1 MIILLPTCILPLLAI
16 SANQSTQTQCP
27 PTISTL
33 ACCVPGAPGL
43 PGLHGRDGAKG
54 DQGPAGAPGNK
65 GSTGPE
71 GPRGVQGKRG
81 TKGAHGKQ
89 GIKGAKG
96 AQGAQGAKGEPAPQ
110 AMQKNWKQCAWNSI
124 NDDRDNG
131 LIKDCVF
138 KKLVDKTALK
148 VEYNGDYR
156 VAYCL
161 NCCKRWYFTFNGV
174 ECHKPLPI
182 DGIAHIRSNNGRKDT
197 NIHRTTQ
204 IGGYCEGILK
214 GTVRV
219 GINVGNCAGYKSANA
234 ATGWYSV
241 TRIMIEEVP
250 PPQ

>member
-1 MIILLPTCILPLLAI
+1 MKIMIILLPTCILPLLAI

-33 ACCVPGAPGL
+33 ACCVPGAPGF
-43 PGLHGRDGAKG
+43 PGFHGRDGAKG

-65 GSTGPE
+65 GSTGPA

-89 GIKGAKG
+89 GTKG
-96 AQGAQGAKGEPAPQ
+96 AQGAQGAKGEPASQ

-124 NDDRDNG
+124 NDGRDNG

-156 VAYCL
+156 VAFCL
-161 NCCKRWYFTFNGV
+161 SCCKRWYFTFNGV
-174 ECHKPLPI
+174 ECRKPLPI
-182 DGIAHIRSNNGRKDT
+182 DAVAHIASNHGKRDT

-204 IGGYCEGILK
+204 FGGYCEGIPK

-219 GINVGNCAGYKSANA
+219 GINVGNCARYKSADA
-234 ATGWYSV
+234 YTGWNSV

-250 PPQ
+250 PSQ